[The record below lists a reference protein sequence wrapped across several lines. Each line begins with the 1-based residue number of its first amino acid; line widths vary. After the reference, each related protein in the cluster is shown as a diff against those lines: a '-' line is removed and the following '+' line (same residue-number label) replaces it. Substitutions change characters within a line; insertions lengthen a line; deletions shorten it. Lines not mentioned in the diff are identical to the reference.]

1 VRGTVTIGRLY
12 GIRIGVHISWFAVY
26 AFVTFALASSLTT
39 VPRPQAIGLGA
50 VCALGLFASV
60 VVHELA
66 HALTARRFG
75 VRTDAITLFLFGGV
89 ALLDEEPATP
99 RADALVAVAGPA
111 ASAVLGLLGL
121 GILAA
126 LERFAHGP
134 ASDAPALFIAYFA
147 VANGVLAVFNLLPAF
162 PMDGGRVLRDILWHR
177 SGDVRRATRFAAR
190 VGIGFATA
198 FVLAGVVLVAV
209 TRDPLSSWYV
219 VLGGFLLRQ
228 SWLQARAASEVP
240 APIALRPDVEVGAA
254 A

>member
-1 VRGTVTIGRLY
+1 M
-12 GIRIGVHISWFAVY
+12 Y
-26 AFVTFALASSLTT
+26 AFVTFALASSLSM
-39 VPRPQAIGLGA
+39 VPRPEAIALGA
-50 VCALGLFASV
+50 VCALALFASV
-60 VVHELA
+60 VIHELA

-75 VRTDAITLFLFGGV
+75 VRTDTITLFLFGGV

-99 RADALVAVAGPA
+99 RADALVAAAGPA
-111 ASAVLGLLGL
+111 ASAVLGLFGL
-121 GILAA
+121 GVLAA

-134 ASDAPALFIAYFA
+134 ATDAPALFTAYFA

-162 PMDGGRVLRDILWHR
+162 PMDGGRVLRALLWR
-177 SGDVRRATRFAAR
+177 RGGDMRRATRLAAR

-198 FVLAGVVLVAV
+198 FVAAGIVLVVA
-209 TRDPLSSWYV
+209 TRDPLYSWYA

-228 SWLQARAASEVP
+228 SWLQARAASELP

>member
-1 VRGTVTIGRLY
+1 MRGTVTIGRLY
-12 GIRIGVHISWFAVY
+12 GIRIGVHASWLAVY
-26 AFVTFALASSLTT
+26 AFVTFALASSLSM
-39 VPRPQAIGLGA
+39 VPRPEAIALGA
-50 VCALGLFASV
+50 VCALALFASV

-99 RADALVAVAGPA
+99 RADALVAAAGPA
-111 ASAVLGLLGL
+111 ASAVLGLFGL
-121 GILAA
+121 GVLAA

-134 ASDAPALFIAYFA
+134 ATDAPALFTAYFA

-162 PMDGGRVLRDILWHR
+162 PMDGGRVLRALLWR
-177 SGDVRRATRFAAR
+177 RGGDMRRATRLAAR

-198 FVLAGVVLVAV
+198 FVAAGIVLVVA
-209 TRDPLSSWYV
+209 TRDPLYSWYA

-228 SWLQARAASEVP
+228 SWLQARAASELP

>member
-12 GIRIGVHISWFAVY
+12 GIRIGVHASWLAVY
-26 AFVTFALASSLTT
+26 AFVTFALASSLSM
-39 VPRPQAIGLGA
+39 VPRPEAIALGA
-50 VCALGLFASV
+50 VCALALFASV
-60 VVHELA
+60 VIHELA

-75 VRTDAITLFLFGGV
+75 VRTDTITLFLFGGV

-99 RADALVAVAGPA
+99 RADALVAAAGPA
-111 ASAVLGLLGL
+111 ASAVLGLFGL
-121 GILAA
+121 GVLAA

-134 ASDAPALFIAYFA
+134 ATDAPALFTAYFA

-162 PMDGGRVLRDILWHR
+162 PMDGGRVLRALLWR
-177 SGDVRRATRFAAR
+177 RGGDMRRATRLAAR

-198 FVLAGVVLVAV
+198 FVAAGIVLVVA
-209 TRDPLSSWYV
+209 TRDPLYSWYA

-228 SWLQARAASEVP
+228 SWLQARAASELP
-240 APIALRPDVEVGAA
+240 APIALLPDVEVGAA